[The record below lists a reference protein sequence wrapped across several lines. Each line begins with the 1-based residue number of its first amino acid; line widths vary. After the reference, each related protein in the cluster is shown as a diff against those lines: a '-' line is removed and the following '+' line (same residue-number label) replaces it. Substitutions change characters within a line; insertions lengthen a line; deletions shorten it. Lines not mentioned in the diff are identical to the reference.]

1 MKKFIE
7 IIGCLLFL
15 IIGVGISLSTLSP
28 PRTGYKTLNAANTTV
43 FSQVGIEPFPFTVC
57 NDVKEHEEIKR
68 DTIYRDSV
76 VYKLQPTPYVV
87 VVAPKAKPADSAT
100 TDTSVLPKEAIPDT
114 TLRHVKIPVLVAVND
129 SVVYADSVK
138 ILGN

>member
-1 MKKFIE
+1 M
-7 IIGCLLFL
+7 IGA
-15 IIGVGISLSTLSP
+15 GISLSTLSP

-43 FSQVGIEPFPFTVC
+43 FSQVGIEPFPFTVG
-57 NDVKEHEEIKR
+57 NDVKEREEIKH
-68 DTIYRDSV
+68 DTVYRDSV

-87 VVAPKAKPADSAT
+87 VVASKSKPVDTTT
-100 TDTSVLPKEAIPDT
+100 TDTSVLPKEATPDT
-114 TLRHVKIPVLVAVND
+114 TLHHVKIPVLVSVND